1 MKNRHWLWI
10 ALSAL
15 TVVGLIACGKSE
27 SKNSGIATV
36 PLGVA
41 SCPAGS
47 ALINSNGSSVCQGP
61 GGVVST
67 PIYNNN
73 LAGGTSYSSDN
84 YCYNSLKISNSAQL
98 QKFLK
103 EAMGVCDQNYRS
115 GGAAGCS
122 VFSAGSFR
130 VNLSAGNGLTGFQ
143 IFSRPQPSNYYYSL
157 PKFSDFFTGLIG
169 FPIYNDNAYGVHDP
183 LSLSM
188 STFQINNSQGFE
200 VRQYGERDTLANR
213 SLIQV
218 QVAQGKPGD
227 PYFTYTLAYEGI
239 TFMTGTFVKNDN
251 YSYYCG
257 Y

>member
-1 MKNRHWLWI
+1 MKYRNWLLFI
-10 ALSAL
+10 LSVF

-27 SKNSGIATV
+27 SKNSAIATV
-36 PLGVA
+36 PLGGA

-47 ALINSNGSSVCQGP
+47 TLLNTNGSPVCQGA
-61 GGVVST
+61 GGAFST

-73 LAGGTSYSSDN
+73 LAGGASYSSDN
-84 YCYNSLKISNSAQL
+84 YCYNSLKITNSSQVK
-98 QKFLK
+98 KFLK
-103 EAMGVCDQNYRS
+103 EALGVCDQNHSS
-115 GGAAGCS
+115 GGSAACS
-122 VFSAGSFR
+122 TWSAGYFR
-130 VNLSAGNGLTGFQ
+130 INLSLGNGLTGLQFYAY
-143 IFSRPQPSNYYYSL
+143 PQRSNYFYSL
-157 PKFSDFFTGLIG
+157 PKFSDFISGLIG
-169 FPIYNDNAYGVHDP
+169 FPIYNQNSYATRNP

-200 VRQYGERDTLANR
+200 GRQNGDIYTLANR

-227 PYFTYTLAYEGI
+227 PYFTYSIAYEGV
-239 TFMTGTFVKNDN
+239 TFITGTFVKSDN